1 MLPPEDTFKTPT
13 PTFKADLFR
22 LLVLLKEGGIYADID
37 VQLDV
42 NLDSFLTNNLSFF
55 VPRDVAID
63 HWPRANYCLWN
74 GLLGAAPGHPI
85 IARAAEDLMNRI
97 LNRQDYYDVEG
108 SVCRQNP
115 AAEIWKLRSF
125 PILLVTGPCAL
136 GISVNG
142 ALGRDNLVQ
151 GFDLGWLPDGT
162 FSPVESNG
170 ILSDSSW
177 GDALILSTDRFD
189 MGELRFTDINRNLL
203 IASTNQDLFAKTA
216 LSQSESEQIRTPA
229 HYSQSNTKSDIV
241 GEFGTYKDDQVV
253 NERIRLQVVHTFV

>member
-1 MLPPEDTFKTPT
+1 LDTF
-13 PTFKADLFR
+13 
-22 LLVLLKEGGIYADID
+22 
-37 VQLDV
+37 
-42 NLDSFLTNNLSFF
+42 LTRNLSFF

-85 IARAAEDLMNRI
+85 IARAVQDLLNRI
-97 LNRQDYYDVEG
+97 LNRQDYYDIEE

-115 AAEIWKLRSF
+115 VAEIWKLRSF
-125 PILLVTGPCAL
+125 PILLLTGPCAL

-151 GFDLGWLPDGT
+151 GFDLGWLPEVT
-162 FSPVESNG
+162 YPVEDNDV
-170 ILSDSSW
+170 LSDSSW

-189 MGELRFTDINRNLL
+189 LGELRFTDINRNLL
-203 IASTNQDLFAKTA
+203 IASSNQDLFAKKP
-216 LSQSESEQIRTPA
+216 LSQSESEQIETPA
-229 HYSQSNTKSDIV
+229 HYSTSNTKSDIV

-253 NERIRLQVVHTFV
+253 NEHIRLQVIHTFV